1 MILRGLKWVN
11 KLNILWSFRQ
21 GPPEIG
27 VSIPQCTGLHRLWA
41 GVEDAASPLPHTPGP
56 VCGPQEC
63 CRRLPAAATP
73 HQRPVTCT
81 RTQITLCP
89 LHADNLIH
97 SCRPCV
103 SIWSRGWSVTVPAWF
118 VPTCTCRTSV
128 RWPTWVWQLTGWRT
142 AASPPWPGV
151 FMCLPLHLTCLI
163 LSDFTLPKLI
173 QNHER
178 L

>member
-1 MILRGLKWVN
+1 MCDVYKPVFIESTSAWKNMILRGLKWVN

-41 GVEDAASPLPHTPGP
+41 GVEDAASPLHHTPGP

-103 SIWSRGWSVTVPAWF
+103 SIWSRGWSVTVPAVQHKQIKAF
-118 VPTCTCRTSV
+118 IFLVGRV
-128 RWPTWVWQLTGWRT
+128 F
-142 AASPPWPGV
+142 ADPPESG
-151 FMCLPLHLTCLI
+151 
-163 LSDFTLPKLI
+163 S
-173 QNHER
+173 
-178 L
+178 